1 MPLYE
6 CYCGHCDAT
15 FEALAPLRESAAK
28 SHPCPGCGRR
38 ARRMLSAV
46 TFGRS
51 GGGDA
56 QDTPP
61 ARSSAQRSDVTRL
74 SVPPPARLCWMDE
87 RSTSRYAAYLHGR
100 GAEYDD
106 TVAARTEKQ
115 QQREVPTAKTP
126 AQPHSHSPLADP
138 AVYARRRAAA
148 KRSSKDSPA
157 K

>member
-1 MPLYE
+1 MRP
-6 CYCGHCDAT
+6 AR
-15 FEALAPLRESAAK
+15 APDVVSGNL
-28 SHPCPGCGRR
+28 
-38 ARRMLSAV
+38 
-46 TFGRS
+46 GRS
-51 GGGDA
+51 GDA
-56 QDTPP
+56 KDTPP
-61 ARSSAQRSDVTRL
+61 TRSAGQRSDVTRL

-115 QQREVPTAKTP
+115 RQREAPTAKTP
-126 AQPHSHSPLADP
+126 AQPHSHSPLADS

-148 KRSSKDSPA
+148 KRSTKDSPT